1 MLYFNTCYFITIF
14 TKDSSESKKSSFC
27 VITVRAHLEQFEELL
42 RMGVWDFMINM
53 SGSDLSIRSA
63 SWIYVWFDFLL

>member
-1 MLYFNTCYFITIF
+1 MLLYYYLQTIVL
-14 TKDSSESKKSSFC
+14 KVKKSSFC

-53 SGSDLSIRSA
+53 SGSDLSIRSV

>member
-1 MLYFNTCYFITIF
+1 MLFYYFLQTIVL
-14 TKDSSESKKSSFC
+14 KVKKSSFF